1 MNPIHDTTA
10 PQYLGPYRLIRVL
23 GEGASGTVWL
33 AEQQDPQ
40 RSVAL
45 KLLRLQGDDVRA
57 RFAREA
63 RLLAQLEHPGIARLY
78 AADVI
83 DTPAGPQPYLAMEY
97 VAGDDVLQHGRTMSM
112 RQQIALLAQICRAVH
127 FAHTRGVIH
136 RDLKPANILVDAHG
150 APKVLDFG
158 VAHVIDADGETL
170 RTRVGEVLGTLP
182 YMSWEQLGGEA
193 AALDPRSDVFALGVI
208 GYELIAGSRPY
219 PALPTSTL
227 TAVLEQRRST
237 PPQRLSQRRAEARGD
252 VETMLHKAMAFEASQ
267 RYGSADELAGDL
279 QRYLDC
285 RPIEARPM
293 TATYVMGRFARRHRA
308 LTAAVLIGSA
318 SLAISAGVSLRY
330 AAAERTARTQAEAR
344 AAELTAVNRLLEDT
358 LSAAS
363 PESTTPAG
371 QRSLLE
377 VLEAGEQITIS
388 DRSLPPNVAAQ
399 ALKTM
404 GATWHGLEQYARA
417 RSSLSKARERLAH
430 IESPQDD
437 NVALLTLEVDALD
450 ALAQMAQGELDA
462 GRQQLQQ
469 VMSQLPR
476 ASGAAQE
483 LRMAVYGRYA
493 DALLGRA
500 DYAGVIAELGS
511 IVGESRETIGDR
523 HVLTL
528 FNEGRLAYAQRLS
541 GDVAGAAQ
549 RLSRLLPLLRDQL
562 GTEHPLTLLMLNE
575 YGLGLLQ
582 SGQPEPANAI
592 FAELVALDDKV
603 YGANSHSS
611 LNARGNRINALIEL
625 KRWDEATQLARVNY
639 QTKRTL
645 LGESHF
651 DTLMASRSLARVLEK
666 AGELV
671 EAEALYRAAI
681 DGIPRAVGAQHAE
694 AFRARND
701 YGVYLIERGRIDD
714 AVALYRALHTD
725 SVTTFGDDNLNT
737 AAFDNNWARALHAG
751 RRCDEARTLLE
762 TTIPKLVRHY
772 GDDNPRTQKAR
783 ERLLDC
789 TTTSGSR
796 S

>member
-45 KLLRLQGDDVRA
+45 KLLRLQGDDMRA

-97 VAGDDVLQHGRTMSM
+97 VAGHDVLQHGRTMSM
-112 RQQIALLAQICRAVH
+112 RQQIALLAQVCRAVH

-170 RTRVGEVLGTLP
+170 RTRIGEVLGTLP

-208 GYELIAGSRPY
+208 GYELIGGARPY
-219 PALPTSTL
+219 PSLPTNTL

-252 VETMLHKAMAFEASQ
+252 VETMLHKAMAFEARQ

-293 TATYVMGRFARRHRA
+293 TATYVMSRFARRHRA
-308 LTAAVLIGSA
+308 ITAAVLIGSL
-318 SLAISAGVSLRY
+318 SLAASAGISLRY
-330 AAAERTARTQAEAR
+330 AAAERAARAQAEAR
-344 AAELTAVNRLLEDT
+344 ADELSAVNRLLEDT

-377 VLEAGEQITIS
+377 VLEAGEQITVN
-388 DRSLPPNVAAQ
+388 DRSLPPHVAAQ
-399 ALKTM
+399 ALKTI

-417 RSSLSKARERLAH
+417 RSSLSTARQRLDQ
-430 IESPQDD
+430 IDSPPQD
-437 NVALLTLEVDALD
+437 ATLLRLEVDALD
-450 ALAQMAQGELDA
+450 ALAQMALGELDD
-462 GRQQLQQ
+462 GRQQLQR
-469 VMSQLPR
+469 VMAQLPR
-476 ASGAAQE
+476 ASGAAQQ

-493 DALLGRA
+493 DALLGQA
-500 DYAGVIAELGS
+500 DYAGVIAQLGS
-511 IVGESRETIGDR
+511 IVDESRDTLGDR

-541 GDVAGAAQ
+541 GDVAGAGQ

-582 SGQPEPANAI
+582 SGQPEPADAI

-625 KRWDEATQLARVNY
+625 KRWDEAAQLARVNY

-666 AGELV
+666 AGELA

-714 AVALYRALHTD
+714 AVALFRTLHAD
-725 SVTTFGDDNLNT
+725 SVATFGEDNLNT

-762 TTIPKLVRHY
+762 TTIPKLVRYY